1 MNGDGVLDEDDKY
14 YAGSS
19 LPKVTFGLNS
29 HFEYKGFDLSISIN
43 GNLGNK
49 IFNSQKQRLENGYAG
64 VNVRKGLFNEVWTEN
79 NINASIP
86 RLSEKD
92 LNGNFKKPSTYF
104 LENGSYAKIQNLQI
118 GYTFHL
124 KSFYNMKWRIFAS
137 AQNLYTFTKYSG
149 ADPEVASG
157 GGILSSGI
165 DWFPY
170 AQPKTFIL
178 GLNLNF

>member
-1 MNGDGVLDEDDKY
+1 M
-14 YAGSS
+14 
-19 LPKVTFGLNS
+19 
-29 HFEYKGFDLSISIN
+29 
-43 GNLGNK
+43 
-49 IFNSQKQRLENGYAG
+49 
-64 VNVRKGLFNEVWTEN
+64 
-79 NINASIP
+79 
-86 RLSEKD
+86 
-92 LNGNFKKPSTYF
+92 NGNFKKPSTYF